1 MTQERTA
8 AAGGAVVAPPCD
20 EDEILEA
27 VSRETRP
34 PAARALG
41 ADAFYRLS
49 PIYFIGD
56 SRAIPFRNAVYASE
70 FTSRAYQLRSVH
82 LRSLH
87 AADFYSRERGI
98 NLPLLSTLATDQA
111 VISHDE
117 GARWTATRAEH
128 DAGAAPLVLFCGPY
142 DAHRVMDEL
151 GPDGDITAWDERS
164 SRYDV
169 STKPAS
175 RLVSAHDALQRVLE
189 IMEPFALGI
198 EALRTM
204 GFGRIFIHGS
214 PPSHRSERFD
224 RLYGKSK
231 GLRQYHPNALLK
243 VHLLF
248 DEAARSI
255 ARRTSARYVCGP
267 VDANGEVSQGF
278 TWDDVHY
285 NAEGARMVA
294 RSVVQ
299 ILEGVVE

>member
-1 MTQERTA
+1 MQEGTA
-8 AAGGAVVAPPCD
+8 TPVRGTVDPLCD
-20 EDEILEA
+20 EDAILEA
-27 VSRETRP
+27 VSRETQS
-34 PAARALG
+34 PAAHALG
-41 ADAFYRLS
+41 ADTFYRLP

-56 SRAIPFRNAVYASE
+56 SRVVPFRNAVYASE

-98 NLPLLSTLATDQA
+98 NVPLLSTLATDLA
-111 VISHDE
+111 VISYDE
-117 GARWTATRAEH
+117 GARWQVYRSEH
-128 DAGAAPLVLFCGPY
+128 DPDPAPLVLFCGPY

-151 GPDGDITAWDERS
+151 GPDADISAWDARS

-175 RLVSAHDALQRVLE
+175 RLVSSQDALLRVLE

-204 GFGRIFIHGS
+204 GFDRIFVHGS
-214 PPSHRSERFD
+214 PPSQRGERFN
-224 RLYGKSK
+224 RLYGKFK
-231 GLRQYHPNALLK
+231 GLRQYHPNALPK
-243 VHLLF
+243 VHVLF
-248 DEAARSI
+248 DEAALSI
-255 ARRTSARYVCGP
+255 AQRTSARYISGP
-267 VDANGEVSQGF
+267 VDAHGELSQDV

-285 NAEGARMVA
+285 NADGAREVA
-294 RSVVQ
+294 RSVVS